1 MYLVCNKTKS
11 KFVVVLGN
19 CKICKFK
26 KGNSE
31 IHKWQLPQLA
41 LGHMAKYL
49 FKGSEFLFFF
59 FNHCIITNA
68 IHIYW
73 RTGRNTESKITK
85 NFTI

>member
-59 FNHCIITNA
+59 L
-68 IHIYW
+68 
-73 RTGRNTESKITK
+73 
-85 NFTI
+85 TIVLLPTQFIFIGEQVEIQKAK